1 MRIRHVYV
9 ALPLL
14 AFIIAGTTMLF
25 GVAPAGEELTAST
38 LESSSAEELLA
49 PSDVMGALLIDE
61 NILEG
66 AGRRIIEALDK
77 YEAEAGDDGLV
88 SEKEI
93 LKNLNPEI
101 STSARRQIEKILKLI
116 FETYTRESIESATIQ
131 IE

>member
-1 MRIRHVYV
+1 
-9 ALPLL
+9 
-14 AFIIAGTTMLF
+14 MLF